1 MQHNNLCNDTK
12 CGLQAAL
19 SEITLPLHRIIPFSN
34 VEGAGNRIS
43 IFLQGCKLNCLY
55 CHNPETIA
63 RYTAESKQVS
73 LAYLYEQVQDSMPFI
88 RGVTVS
94 GGEPTIHH
102 RKLVPLFHALH
113 QLGLTCYLDSSGF
126 FEFEAMH
133 ELIQVT
139 DKFLFDL
146 KGSGLGLQTL
156 CFDRRNQ
163 QGKVPDTIV
172 ATQKMKTANLARN
185 IENLCK
191 LLPMGKIEEVRLVF
205 IKDFFDPYELVD
217 QVIPLL
223 LPYPDVLFK
232 IIRVHAKGARDPEGI
247 SIFVPKIEEVDQL
260 ASYVRLAGLQ
270 NVITIY

>member
-1 MQHNNLCNDTK
+1 MPLDDTK
-12 CGLQAAL
+12 CGLPTAL
-19 SEITLPLHRIIPFSN
+19 YDITLPLHRIIPFSN

-43 IFLQGCKLNCLY
+43 LFLQGCKLNCLY

-63 RYTAESKQVS
+63 RYTPDSKPVS
-73 LAYLYEQVQDSMPFI
+73 LAYLYQQVQASMPFI

-102 RKLVPLFHALH
+102 RKLVPLFHALR

-126 FEFEAMH
+126 FEFEAMQ

-163 QGKVPDTIV
+163 SGKVPDRLIEAQRIKHV
-172 ATQKMKTANLARN
+172 NLERN
-185 IENLCK
+185 LENLRR
-191 LLPMGKIEEVRLVF
+191 LLPLGKIEEVRLVL
-205 IKDFFDPYELVD
+205 INGFFDPYQLVD
-217 QVIPLL
+217 KVAPLL
-223 LPYPDVLFK
+223 APHPEVLFK
-232 IIRVHAKGARDPEGI
+232 LIRVHAKGTRDPQGI
-247 SIFVPKIEEVDQL
+247 GALVPEVADVDKL
-260 ASYVRLAGLQ
+260 ANYAESQGIKNRL
-270 NVITIY
+270 TIY